1 MGICGLQWIDFVV
14 YPFEAMKDTR
24 LAFDKEYFY
33 HAVSKAN
40 TCAKCFIPLA
50 MASIWFS
57 TLCNITEL
65 DRTPQGFFFPEVPAF
80 KLVLNNIMRLNK
92 RIR

>member
-50 MASIWFS
+50 MA
-57 TLCNITEL
+57 
-65 DRTPQGFFFPEVPAF
+65 
-80 KLVLNNIMRLNK
+80 
-92 RIR
+92 